1 MWIIQHLPEWVFH
14 LIFGAG
20 LIGTIAGFVLSMIP
34 VIKKYGIPIKVI
46 SLLVLALGIYLEG
59 ALSDNKEWE
68 FRVKEMEVKM
78 AEAQAESAKENVK
91 IVEKT
96 VYKDRVIK
104 EQGVIVKQYIDR
116 EVVKYDT
123 KFLPGGECEIPKEVI
138 NALNASAKNQAI
150 PEVKIEGKK

>member
-14 LIFGAG
+14 FIFAAG
-20 LIGTIAGFVLSMIP
+20 VLGTIAGFVLSMIP

-46 SLLVLALGIYLEG
+46 SLLVLALGVYLEG

-68 FRVKEMEVKM
+68 LRVKEMEAKL

-91 IVEKT
+91 IVEKI

-104 EQGVIVKQYIDR
+104 EQGMIVKQYIDR

-138 NALNASAKNQAI
+138 KALNASARNQAI
-150 PEVKIEGKK
+150 EEKK

>member
-14 LIFGAG
+14 FIFAAG
-20 LIGTIAGFVLSMIP
+20 VIGTIAGFVLSMVP

-46 SLLVLALGIYLEG
+46 SLLVLALGVYLEG

-68 FRVKEMEVKM
+68 LRVKEMEAKM

-91 IVEKT
+91 IVEKI
-96 VYKDRVIK
+96 VYKDRVVK
-104 EQGVIVKQYIDR
+104 EQGLIVKQYIDR

-150 PEVKIEGKK
+150 PEVKVEAKK